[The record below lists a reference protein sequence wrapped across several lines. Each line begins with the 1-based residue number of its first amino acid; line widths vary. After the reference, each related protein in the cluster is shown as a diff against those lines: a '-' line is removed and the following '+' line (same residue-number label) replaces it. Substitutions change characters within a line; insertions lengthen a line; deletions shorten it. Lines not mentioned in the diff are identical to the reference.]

1 MIRTASPAFVGINSA
16 SRTPEWGSGSL
27 TLAVKMSGDDHGD
40 AANALRL
47 GWVVVTPQAPTE
59 GTAPVVALQGAA
71 PVVARPASERATARQ
86 RRRLL
91 RLFVGGLPL
100 LFFLLVAVVG
110 PIVVPYDPVTVRTG
124 ERLKPPG
131 EVLRDGSMALLG
143 TDQVGRDLLAQVL
156 QGARISLLVGL
167 STVALAGTVG
177 LLSGV
182 LAGYYGGWLDAVTM
196 RIADVQLAFPSILLA
211 ILIAGVLGPSVTNVI
226 LTLSLTRWVTFARV
240 ARAATLSTRER
251 EFVHAA
257 RALGAGDAR
266 MLGLHIVPS
275 AIGPLVV
282 VATVE
287 VGLVIIAEASL
298 SFLGLGT
305 PSDQPSWGATIAN
318 GRAYL
323 NTAWWISTM
332 PGLALSLVVLAVGRF
347 GDQVRDMLDPR
358 ALSRV

>member
-1 MIRTASPAFVGINSA
+1 MSHQTPTVAAAGPLAAGSATPAV
-16 SRTPEWGSGSL
+16 
-27 TLAVKMSGDDHGD
+27 
-40 AANALRL
+40 AAA
-47 GWVVVTPQAPTE
+47 
-59 GTAPVVALQGAA
+59 
-71 PVVARPASERATARQ
+71 ERGRRRQ
-86 RRRLL
+86 RRRLI
-91 RLFVGGLPL
+91 RLLIGASPL
-100 LFFLLVAVVG
+100 ILFLLIAILGPVVW
-110 PIVVPYDPVTVRTG
+110 PYDSVSVRTG
-124 ERLKPPG
+124 ERLKPPL
-131 EVLRDGSMALLG
+131 EVLRDGSTALLG

-167 STVALAGTVG
+167 STVAVAGTVG
-177 LLSGV
+177 LVIGV
-182 LAGYYGGWLDAVTM
+182 LAGYYGGWVDTVAM
-196 RIADVQLAFPSILLA
+196 RIADIQLAFPSILLA

-226 LTLSLTRWVTFARV
+226 VTLSLTRWVTFARV
-240 ARAATLSTRER
+240 ARAATLTTKER

-257 RALGAGDAR
+257 QALGASDAR
-266 MLGLHIVPS
+266 LLRLHVVPS
-275 AIGPLVV
+275 TVGPLVV

-347 GDQVRDMLDPR
+347 GDQVRDLLDPR

>member
-1 MIRTASPAFVGINSA
+1 MSQQTPTLTAAASIAHGSTSPAI
-16 SRTPEWGSGSL
+16 
-27 TLAVKMSGDDHGD
+27 
-40 AANALRL
+40 AAAERGRL
-47 GWVVVTPQAPTE
+47 
-59 GTAPVVALQGAA
+59 
-71 PVVARPASERATARQ
+71 RQ
-86 RRRLL
+86 RRRLI
-91 RLFVGGLPL
+91 RLLIGSSPL
-100 LFFLLVAVVG
+100 ILFLLIALLG
-110 PIVVPYDPVTVRTG
+110 PIVWPYDSVSVRTG
-124 ERLKPPG
+124 ERLKPPM
-131 EVLRDGSMALLG
+131 EVLRDGSTALLG

-167 STVALAGTVG
+167 STVAVAGTVG
-177 LLSGV
+177 LVIGV
-182 LAGYYGGWLDAVTM
+182 LAGYYGGWVDTVAM
-196 RIADVQLAFPSILLA
+196 RIADIQLAFPSILLA
-211 ILIAGVLGPSVTNVI
+211 ILIAGVLGPSIMNVI
-226 LTLSLTRWVTFARV
+226 VTLSLTRWVTFARV
-240 ARAATLSTRER
+240 ARAATLTTKQR

-257 RALGAGDAR
+257 QALGASDLR
-266 MLGLHIVPS
+266 LLGLHLVPS
-275 AIGPLVV
+275 TIGPLVV

-347 GDQVRDMLDPR
+347 GDQVRDLLDPR

>member
-1 MIRTASPAFVGINSA
+1 MTAAPRTAASGPAVI
-16 SRTPEWGSGSL
+16 
-27 TLAVKMSGDDHGD
+27 
-40 AANALRL
+40 
-47 GWVVVTPQAPTE
+47 
-59 GTAPVVALQGAA
+59 
-71 PVVARPASERATARQ
+71 ARPASDRGRARQ
-86 RRRLL
+86 RRRLA
-91 RLFVGGLPL
+91 RLLVGAIPL
-100 LFFLLVAVVG
+100 MCFLLIAAVG
-110 PIVVPYDPVTVRTG
+110 PILVPYDSVTVRTG
-124 ERLKPPG
+124 DRLKPPG
-131 EVLRDGSMALLG
+131 EVLRDGSTALLG

-177 LLSGV
+177 LLVGV
-182 LAGYYGGWLDAVTM
+182 LAGYFGRWFDAVAM
-196 RIADVQLAFPSILLA
+196 RVADVQLAFPSILLA
-211 ILIAGVLGPSVTNVI
+211 ILIAGVLGPSVANVI
-226 LTLSLTRWVTFARV
+226 LTLSLTRWLTFARV
-240 ARAATLSTRER
+240 ARAATLATRER
-251 EFVHAA
+251 EFVQAA
-257 RALGAGDAR
+257 RALGAGDSR
-266 MLGLHIVPS
+266 LLGLHVIPS
-275 AIGPLVV
+275 TIGPLVV

-358 ALSRV
+358 ALSRI